1 MASAQ
6 QESNMIVAQISV
18 TVFIISAAIT
28 FIAAQYVDFEK
39 RFNWVDYLG
48 SAAMAVM
55 AISGV
60 ATVLALVWGF

>member
-1 MASAQ
+1 M
-6 QESNMIVAQISV
+6 
-18 TVFIISAAIT
+18 TVFIISAVVT

-60 ATVLALVWGF
+60 VAVLALVWGF

>member
-6 QESNMIVAQISV
+6 QESDMIVTQISV

-28 FIAAQYVDFEK
+28 FVAAQYVDFEK

-60 ATVLALVWGF
+60 AAVLAMVRGF

>member
-1 MASAQ
+1 
-6 QESNMIVAQISV
+6 MIVTQISV
-18 TVFIISAAIT
+18 TVFIISAVIT
-28 FIAAQYVDFEK
+28 FVAAQYVDFAK

-60 ATVLALVWGF
+60 VAVLALVWGF

>member
-1 MASAQ
+1 MALAQ
-6 QESNMIVAQISV
+6 QESDMIVAQISM
-18 TVFIISAAIT
+18 TVFIISAVVT
-28 FIAAQYVDFEK
+28 FVAAQYVNFEK

-60 ATVLALVWGF
+60 AAVLALVWGF